1 MSPPRLVYSEYAYNF
16 VAFDNRFFAVPQ
28 TLGPIDISS
37 QSVIDLPGVFI
48 SRQLDDVL
56 RRVEWQHVAHSSPLK
71 LVPMLGTPA
80 NVGYY
85 GHNHPAYDS
94 IFSGSHGEVVSI
106 EHWPTNAHCD
116 SHTLQR
122 LDAALTRF
130 RSQME
135 TTGIDLDFAEQFI
148 NSRDHLTQ
156 LIVSNSPAIHF
167 FQGLPLTLGQ
177 RPWTIQVENATT
189 LFIPFVTP
197 GQSWTFDPDASP
209 IYGVV
214 RELLLARECLG
225 IFTNLRA
232 TQDGLPVLFRSEELA
247 RKVYHLPFAVP
258 PARPVEKN
266 GCRFLFTTS
275 WHQHERSFYNR
286 GGVDAVA
293 IFLQL
298 AQRRPYLELT
308 IRAKLPE
315 DLDLE
320 IRSQIEGAANIYVIE
335 DKLSTEAIAQL
346 FAEADFYLLPAATL
360 HSMSTIEAMAHGCI
374 CVLADAWGSDE
385 YLKDGINGLRI
396 PGRQGRHWEFRPEHG
411 VIAERHAELEGV
423 DHTFVGRA
431 VDAIDPLLR
440 DPGLRI
446 NLSQAARAYVSE
458 HHDIKQIRAT
468 FRGAMQAIQA
478 LAAAEDGGMKDDKI
492 ARAH

>member
-16 VAFDNRFFAVPQ
+16 VAFDNRVFALPQ
-28 TLGPIDISS
+28 TLGPIDCSS
-37 QSVIDLPGVFI
+37 QSVANMPGVFI
-48 SRQLDDVL
+48 GQQLEEVL
-56 RRVEWQHVAHSSPLK
+56 RRVEWQCVANASPLK

-94 IFSGSHGEVVSI
+94 IFSGSHGDVVSI
-106 EHWPTNAHCD
+106 EHGPTTAHCD
-116 SHTLQR
+116 SHTLRR

-135 TTGIDLDFAEQFI
+135 TTGVDRDFAEQFI
-148 NSRDHLTQ
+148 KSRDHLTQ

-189 LFIPFVTP
+189 FFIPFVTP
-197 GQSWTFDPDASP
+197 GHSWAFDPDASP
-209 IYGVV
+209 IYRVV
-214 RELLLARECLG
+214 RELLLAPECLA

-232 TQDGLPVLFRSEELA
+232 TQDGLPVLFRSADLA
-247 RKVYHLPFAVP
+247 RKVYHLPFAVSQAP
-258 PARPVEKN
+258 MRMKS
-266 GCRFLFTTS
+266 GRRFLFTTS

-293 IFLQL
+293 IFLHL
-298 AQRRPYLELT
+298 AQSRPDLELT
-308 IRAKLPE
+308 IRAKLPD

-320 IRSQIEGAANIYVIE
+320 LRRQIKGAANIHVIE

-346 FAEADFYLLPAATL
+346 FAESDFYLLPAATL

-396 PGRQGRHWEFRPEHG
+396 PGRHGRHWEFRPEHG
-411 VIAERHAELEGV
+411 VIAERHADLEGV
-423 DHTFVGRA
+423 DHAFVARA
-431 VDAIDPLLR
+431 VDAIGPMLSDPDLR
-440 DPGLRI
+440 AK
-446 NLSQAARAYVSE
+446 LSGAARAYVAK
-458 HHDIKQIRAT
+458 HHDVKKIRAT
-468 FRGAMQAIQA
+468 FRDIMQDIR
-478 LAAAEDGGMKDDKI
+478 
-492 ARAH
+492 ARAVVAANE